1 MSEMILPAGS
11 PDLLDRPWCWINPHN
26 FLDYADLVQHRE
38 EYSRLLAELDAA
50 SEAPLL
56 APWVAASLHE
66 LERKLYPKKQL
77 LPHGS
82 RRLSILTAEPLG
94 PIMMCIDRST

>member
-1 MSEMILPAGS
+1 MPEMILPSGS
-11 PDLLDRPWCWINPHN
+11 PDFVNRSWWRINPHN
-26 FLDYADLVQHRE
+26 FFDYASLVQHRE
-38 EYSRLLAELDAA
+38 KYSRLLTELDAA

-56 APWVAASLHE
+56 TPCVAASLHE
-66 LERKLYPKKQL
+66 LERELYPKKQL